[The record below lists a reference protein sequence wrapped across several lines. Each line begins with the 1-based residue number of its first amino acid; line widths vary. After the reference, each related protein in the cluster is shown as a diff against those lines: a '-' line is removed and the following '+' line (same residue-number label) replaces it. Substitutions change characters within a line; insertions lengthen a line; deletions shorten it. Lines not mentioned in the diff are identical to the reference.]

1 MKTLID
7 LLVKAIEA
15 DSAISEWCDSNY
27 SAGPYIT
34 VGVAQHDAPSLANSP
49 AINIFP
55 FSRRKDQSQNYYIYG
70 LGVHVAI
77 IDDTTSIVDIKR
89 EDAVVGHRKTYQGI
103 ERIDEFARMV
113 EKTVTKTM
121 NANGYASVQSDDL
134 ADVCEPPFFMAAITY
149 AEVRVSLIP

>member
-7 LLVKAIEA
+7 LIVAAIEA
-15 DSAISEWCDSNY
+15 DASLAEWCETNY
-27 SAGPYIT
+27 ESGPYLTI
-34 VGVAQHDAPSLANSP
+34 GVARHDAPSLANSP

-55 FSRRKDQSQNYYIYG
+55 FSRRKDSSQNYYIYG

-77 IDDTTSIVDIKR
+77 VEDGITVAGNRTTY
-89 EDAVVGHRKTYQGI
+89 TGI
-103 ERIDEFARMV
+103 ERVDEFARMV
-113 EKTVTKTM
+113 EKIVTKTM

-134 ADVCEPPFFMAAITY
+134 TDVCEPPFFMAAITY